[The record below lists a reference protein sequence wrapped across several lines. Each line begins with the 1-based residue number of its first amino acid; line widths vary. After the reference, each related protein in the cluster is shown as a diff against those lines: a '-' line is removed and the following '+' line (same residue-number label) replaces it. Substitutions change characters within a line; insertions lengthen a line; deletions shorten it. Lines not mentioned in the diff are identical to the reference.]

1 MLMLGVYFEDYSVAQ
16 MVTSNLKQS
25 NNQSENVW
33 STSGHSTVKL
43 MIHEKYFTVLM
54 QDSKENVA
62 FMMHK

>member
-1 MLMLGVYFEDYSVAQ
+1 MLMLGVYFEDFSVAQ

-25 NNQSENVW
+25 NNQSKNVW
-33 STSGHSTVKL
+33 SMSGHSTIKL
-43 MIHEKYFTVLM
+43 MLHEKYFTVLM